1 MSKENVERIRLMYEH
16 FNRTDEPHWE
26 LFDSEA
32 EFDATAVVGL
42 GRYAITEGREEIL
55 GLLHSYAAAFEEW
68 RIEPEEIIDA
78 GDQVVAA
85 VRDGGHLRGTDDVV
99 YNRFTHVW
107 TFRSGKI
114 VRWKTF
120 TDRSQA
126 LEAAGLRE

>member
-55 GLLHSYAAAFEEW
+55 GLLRSYAAAFEEW

-78 GDQVVAA
+78 GDRVVAA

-114 VRWKTF
+114 VPWKPF

-126 LEAAGLRE
+126 LEAA